1 MEILVADDDA
11 FVSLEEV
18 LAFID
23 GCEAQDQAY
32 RRPWPEAPCTS
43 TPVSARP
50 ATRKR
55 SKPQRTT
62 SESSSSADTKPV
74 KKPRTRSAASSSTRL
89 QQRKRAEIQALR
101 EQAQDLEAQV
111 ELLKKNKFLPADVAL
126 GLAAGQDD
134 GALVVGDVIQKPPAN
149 WHEMAIVQYRERL
162 VSEKT
167 NRRLK
172 SILENQEKVN
182 GALSGLLQKR
192 SVLNRHRISE
202 LAHVLLMHRAW
213 SLADGD
219 NSKEILMEL
228 EELVQGLY
236 KTWETKFHATTQ
248 SPAISC
254 DMRIKQ
260 DAQRGKVVE
269 FITTTPLSCSVQE
282 ASEILWKELTTYR
295 DYPGKVY
302 KYMKASKPNAHEKNF
317 VMNARSPSGMLEL
330 NGLQYMQKFEEADRT
345 VFVIAERMILASKNF
360 QFRDECWM
368 TVNPS
373 SAETNASVVE
383 IYLELYME
391 HEDESQVSPEDF
403 SYAQSSIIGSL
414 GNAFRKFFQAQQNA
428 LMEKAGRIV
437 LPTSSK
443 VSVID

>member
-1 MEILVADDDA
+1 MAGSALHIHSSPLDVYSQITPAEL
-11 FVSLEEV
+11 LT
-18 LAFID
+18 
-23 GCEAQDQAY
+23 
-32 RRPWPEAPCTS
+32 PK
-43 TPVSARP
+43 PVSARP

-192 SVLNRHRISE
+192 SVLNGME
-202 LAHVLLMHRAW
+202 FVLSTEPRTEQSLLTAD
-213 SLADGD
+213 SSIGLADGD